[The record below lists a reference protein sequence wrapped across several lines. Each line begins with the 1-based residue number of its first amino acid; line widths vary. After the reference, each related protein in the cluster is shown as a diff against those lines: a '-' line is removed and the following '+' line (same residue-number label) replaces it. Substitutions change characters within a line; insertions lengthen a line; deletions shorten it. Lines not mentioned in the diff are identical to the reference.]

1 VQTGGSEARGWS
13 VCERS
18 RFIEN
23 LREICRL
30 RILDEKWLLAPS
42 LRVGYQWVDQVAR
55 SGQPAL
61 NVRVKTTR
69 QMALE
74 LAAAEMDRLGVSLIG
89 RAEQEVLVGRLLLQV
104 QAARGHEARGY
115 LPRVEEAGL
124 GLVRIVLASLMDLR
138 LAGKAAEDLPPDAFE
153 AGEKGVELRLL
164 LKEYE
169 RHLERRGLFDFADVF
184 RTAAYRLERDPAS
197 LPPEVLVLMP
207 EERLKELRGL
217 ERRFWETIPAPR
229 RTVLEGDTRFR
240 AAPDCRRDI
249 DLLSWISRPDE
260 APPPRG
266 DGSIQIFRALGEGNE
281 LREVFRRI
289 VAGRI
294 PFDEVE
300 ILYTDGST
308 YLPLL
313 YELSW
318 QLVPDG
324 SESVP
329 VTLAEGVPP
338 RYSRPARALAGW
350 ISWIRQDYAQTILV
364 RMIQDGLLWI
374 EEVPAKQ
381 PEEPAGL
388 PEGPSATAAE
398 TSGPQGAMSFSR
410 LGALLRSLPIGS
422 GRNRY
427 SEALAEAVSS
437 VEGELD
443 SNRAG
448 LRVAGRARDED
459 DEAEEAGSP
468 GAREHLRFRLLEKHR
483 ALTNLKNLIEDLLS
497 STEGAAE
504 ASIPGVD
511 PARRQHRI
519 LEGARSFLSRRA
531 RVASRLD
538 AYAHEKLIESIQEF
552 SACLEAGDLP
562 GLDPLQWLEELLSTS
577 HVLGMGPRP
586 GCLHAAPLWMGG
598 HSGRPHVFIVGL
610 DDARFPGAGLQ
621 DPVLLDAER
630 ERISEELPTAASR
643 ADRSVEIFA
652 ELLCRLRGT
661 VTLSYCCRSLEDDRE
676 VFPSPVLL
684 AVYRIASGEREG
696 DQESFFRWLQPT
708 VSFAPSGPEGCMH
721 PSEWWLW
728 RTCTH
733 GQPKDPLQTLGP
745 SFPHLARGLRARR
758 ARQSDVFTPYDG
770 YAPSAGRDH
779 DFSSPHGPVLSSSR
793 LETLG
798 LCPLEYFFRYVLGLE
813 PMEEYVLDPMV
824 WLSPVEKGTLL
835 HGVFRKFMSLLQK
848 QGRAPDAKRDGPLLE
863 KVLEEAIRA
872 WQRQRPPP
880 NREILERESAELAWI
895 SKIFLEE
902 EHEPRR
908 GATPFCFEASVG
920 LPAMEEGTP
929 LDCPEPVWFT
939 LVDGKRVR
947 LRGRIDRI
955 DELLTNPSRRTARRR
970 FVAWDYK
977 TGSAWRYMEN
987 GKRRREP
994 FYGGRVVQHY
1004 VYVVLAESRLKERVS
1019 RDALV
1024 EAFGWFFPTVRD
1036 HGERVL
1042 WKVHELAE
1050 GQRVISDLCQLAAS
1064 GVFSFTDDAG
1074 DVKWSD
1080 YWSAFGDVE
1089 EAVEALKRKLANPQN
1104 EMLEP
1109 FRRLRGLEKPN
1120 QDTGE
1125 DD

>member
-1 VQTGGSEARGWS
+1 MHG
-13 VCERS
+13 RS
-18 RFIEN
+18 RFIEQ
-23 LREICRL
+23 LRQVCSARL
-30 RILDEKWLLAPS
+30 LDEKWLLAPS

-69 QMALE
+69 QTALE
-74 LAAAEMDRLGVSLIG
+74 LASAEMDRLGVSLIG
-89 RAEQEVLVGRLLLQV
+89 RAEQEVLVSRILLQV
-104 QAARGHEARGY
+104 QTARGPETRGY
-115 LPRVEEAGL
+115 LPKVEEAGL

-153 AGEKGVELRLL
+153 AGEKGAEIRLV

-184 RTAAYRLERDPAS
+184 RTAVFRLENDPAAVPS
-197 LPPEVLVLMP
+197 TVLVLMP
-207 EERLKELRGL
+207 EERLKELHGL
-217 ERRFWETIPAPR
+217 ERKFWEAIPAPR
-229 RTVLEGDTRFR
+229 RNVLDGEPRFR

-249 DLLSWISRPDE
+249 DLLSWILRPDE
-260 APPPRG
+260 APAPRG

-329 VTLAEGVPP
+329 VTFAEGVPP
-338 RYSRPARALAGW
+338 RYSRPARALSGW
-350 ISWIRQDYAQTILV
+350 VSWIRQDCAQTILV
-364 RMIQDGLLWI
+364 RMIQDGLLRLDGI
-374 EEVPAKQ
+374 PAKQ

-388 PEGPSATAAE
+388 QKGPRATPSEISAA
-398 TSGPQGAMSFSR
+398 QGAMSFSR

-427 SEALAEAVSS
+427 SEALAEALSS
-437 VEGELD
+437 VESELD
-443 SNRAG
+443 SDRAG
-448 LRVAGRARDED
+448 RKVGTGARDED
-459 DEAEEAGSP
+459 DEAGIPEAKENI
-468 GAREHLRFRLLEKHR
+468 RLRLLERHE
-483 ALTNLKNLIEDLLS
+483 ALTNLKSLIVDLLS
-497 STEGAAE
+497 STEGFADTPQVGVE
-504 ASIPGVD
+504 PG
-511 PARRQHRI
+511 RKQHRI

-538 AYAHEKLIESIQEF
+538 AYVHEKLIESIQEL
-552 SACLEAGDLP
+552 SACLEDGDLP

-621 DPVLLDAER
+621 DPVLLDTER
-630 ERISEELPTAASR
+630 ERISGELPTAAGR
-643 ADRSVEIFA
+643 ADRSLEAFA

-661 VTLSYCCRSLEDDRE
+661 VTLSSCCRSLEDDRE

-684 AVYRIASGEREG
+684 AAYRIASGEREG
-696 DQESFFRWLQPT
+696 DQESFSRWLQPT
-708 VSFAPSGPEGCMH
+708 VSFAPSGPESCIH
-721 PSEWWLW
+721 PNEWWLW
-728 RTCTH
+728 KICTH
-733 GQPKDPLQTLGP
+733 GQPEDPLQTLGP

-758 ARQSDVFTPYDG
+758 ARLSDVFTEYDG

-779 DFSSPHGPVLSSSR
+779 DFSSPYGPVLSSSR

-798 LCPLEYFFRYVLGLE
+798 RCPLEYFFWYVLGLE
-813 PMEEYVLDPMV
+813 PLEEYVLDPMV
-824 WLSPVEKGTLL
+824 WLNPMEKGTLL
-835 HGVFRKFMSLLQK
+835 HGVFRRFMSLLQK
-848 QGRAPDAKRDGPLLE
+848 QGSVPDAKRDGPLLE
-863 KVLEEAIRA
+863 KVLEEEIRA

-895 SKIFLEE
+895 AKIFLEE
-902 EHEPRR
+902 EHELRR
-908 GATPFCFEASVG
+908 EAAPFCFEASVG
-920 LPAMEEGTP
+920 LPAVEEGTP
-929 LDCPEPVWFT
+929 LDSPEPVGYT
-939 LVDGKRVR
+939 LANGKRVR

-955 DELLTNPSRRTARRR
+955 DELLAKPPGGIARRR

-977 TGSAWRYMEN
+977 TGSAWKYMQN
-987 GKRRREP
+987 GRRRQEP

-1004 VYVVLAESRLKERVS
+1004 VYVVLAESLLKERIS
-1019 RDALV
+1019 KDASV
-1024 EAFGWFFPTVRD
+1024 ESFGWFFPTVRD

-1042 WKVHELAE
+1042 WKVQELAD
-1050 GQRVISDLCQLAAS
+1050 GPRVISDLCRLAAS
-1064 GVFSFTDDAG
+1064 GVFPFTDDPD
-1074 DVKWSD
+1074 DVRWSN
-1080 YWSAFGDVE
+1080 YCSAFGDIE
-1089 EAVEALKRKLANPQN
+1089 EAVDALKRKLGNPHN

-1109 FRRLRGLEKPN
+1109 FRRLRGYENPSR
-1120 QDTGE
+1120 DTSK

>member
-1 VQTGGSEARGWS
+1 MHG
-13 VCERS
+13 RS
-18 RFIEN
+18 RLIEQ
-23 LREICRL
+23 LRQVCSAHL
-30 RILDEKWLLAPS
+30 LDEKWLLAPS
-42 LRVGYQWVDQVAR
+42 LRVGHQWVDQVAR

-89 RAEQEVLVGRLLLQV
+89 RAEQEVLVGRLLAQV
-104 QAARGHEARGY
+104 QAARGLDARGY
-115 LPRVEEAGL
+115 LPKVEEAGL
-124 GLVRIVLASLMDLR
+124 SLVRIVLASLLDLR
-138 LAGKAAEDLPPDAFE
+138 LAGKSAEDLPPDAFE
-153 AGEKGVELRLL
+153 ADEKGVEIRLV

-169 RHLERRGLFDFADVF
+169 RHLERKSLFDFADVF
-184 RTAAYRLERDPAS
+184 RTAAFRLENDPAA
-197 LPPEVLVLMP
+197 LPPAVLVLMP

-217 ERRFWETIPAPR
+217 ERRSWEAIPAHR
-229 RTVLEGDTRFR
+229 RIVLEGETRFR

-249 DLLSWISRPDE
+249 ELLSWISRPDE
-260 APPPRG
+260 APAPRG

-281 LREVFRRI
+281 IREVFRRI
-289 VAGRI
+289 VAATT

-324 SESVP
+324 SESLT
-329 VTLAEGVPP
+329 VTFAEGVPP

-350 ISWIRQDYAQTILV
+350 VSWIRQDYAQSILV
-364 RMIQDGLLWI
+364 RMIQDGLLR
-374 EEVPAKQ
+374 VDGTPAKQ
-381 PEEPAGL
+381 TEEPAGL
-388 PEGPSATAAE
+388 PETPSASPAE
-398 TSGPQGAMSFSR
+398 TSGAQGTMSFSR

-427 SEALAEAVSS
+427 REALAEAVSAVDADLGS
-437 VEGELD
+437 D
-443 SNRAG
+443 RAG
-448 LRVAGRARDED
+448 RGALAGTWDED
-459 DEAEEAGSP
+459 SEADEAGSP
-468 GAREHLRFRLLEKHR
+468 EARENVRLRLLERHH
-483 ALTNLKNLIEDLLS
+483 ALTNLGSLIEDLLS

-504 ASIPGVD
+504 TPQPGVE
-511 PARRQHRI
+511 PGRRQHRI
-519 LEGARSFLSRRA
+519 LEGARSFLSGRA
-531 RVASRLD
+531 WVASRLD
-538 AYAHEKLIESIQEF
+538 AYVREKLIESIREL
-552 SACLEAGDLP
+552 SACLEDGDLP
-562 GLDPLQWLEELLSTS
+562 GLDPLQWLEELLATS

-610 DDARFPGAGLQ
+610 DDTRFPGAGLQ
-621 DPVLLDAER
+621 DPVLLDTER
-630 ERISEELPTAASR
+630 ERISAELPTAAGR
-643 ADRSVEIFA
+643 ADRSLEMFA

-684 AVYRIASGEREG
+684 AAYRIASGEREG

-708 VSFAPSGPEGCMH
+708 VSFAPSGPESCVH

-728 RTCTH
+728 KTCTH
-733 GQPKDPLQTLGP
+733 GQSEDPLQTLGP
-745 SFPHLARGLRARR
+745 VFPHLARGLRARR
-758 ARQSDVFTPYDG
+758 ARQSDVFTEYDG

-793 LETLG
+793 LENLG

-813 PMEEYVLDPMV
+813 PLEEYVLDPMV
-824 WLSPVEKGTLL
+824 WLSPMEKGTLL

-848 QGRAPDAKRDGPLLE
+848 QGSVPDAKRHGPLLQ
-863 KVLEEAIRA
+863 KVLEEEIRA

-895 SKIFLEE
+895 AKIFLEE
-902 EHEPRR
+902 EHELRR
-908 GATPFCFEASVG
+908 EAVPFCFEASVG
-920 LPAMEEGTP
+920 LPAVEEGTP
-929 LDCPEPVWFT
+929 LDCPEPVGYR
-939 LVDGKRVR
+939 LADGKKVR

-955 DELLTNPSRRTARRR
+955 DELLTNPSGGTGRRR

-977 TGSAWRYMEN
+977 TGSAWKYMQN
-987 GKRRREP
+987 GRRRQEP

-1004 VYVVLAESRLKERVS
+1004 VYVVLAEALLKERIS
-1019 RDALV
+1019 KDASV
-1024 EAFGWFFPTVRD
+1024 ESFGWFFPTVRD

-1042 WKVHELAE
+1042 WKVHELAD
-1050 GQRVISDLCQLAAS
+1050 GQRVLSDLCRLAAS
-1064 GVFSFTDDAG
+1064 GVFPFTDDAG
-1074 DVKWSD
+1074 DVTWSD
-1080 YWSAFGDVE
+1080 YRSAFGDIE
-1089 EAVEALKRKLANPQN
+1089 EAVDALKRKLANPQN

-1109 FRRLRGLEKPN
+1109 FRRLRGHENPE
-1120 QDTGE
+1120 QDTSE
-1125 DD
+1125 DG